1 MMETQFGLLSVAG
14 VWAIAAM
21 SPGPN
26 FLISAQST
34 LLLGRKKG
42 FATVLGIV
50 CGTVFWGLAGF
61 FGVSAVMATSPT
73 AFLILSVVGGGYLI
87 YLGLRLIY
95 GSLGSSGM
103 GATLSED
110 LPTEASAW
118 RRGLLTN
125 LSNPK
130 TVAFVGSLFV
140 ATLPA
145 PTPLWVG
152 LSAVTIMAV
161 TSFTWYSLVV
171 ATLSW
176 PQIQETYQKAQ
187 VWIDALAGLVFIAFG
202 LRLAVSDLTGLTTGL

>member
-1 MMETQFGLLSVAG
+1 MDIHFGLLSVAG
-14 VWAIAAM
+14 VWALAAM

-26 FLISAQST
+26 FLISAQAT
-34 LLLGRKKG
+34 LLLGRRKG

-50 CGTVFWGLAGF
+50 CGTVIWGLAGY
-61 FGVSAVMATSPT
+61 FGLSAVMAASPA
-73 AFLILSVVGGGYLI
+73 AFVLLSIGGGAYLI

-95 GSLGSSGM
+95 GSLGASGM
-103 GATLSED
+103 GASLHEDIPSE
-110 LPTEASAW
+110 TSAW
-118 RRGLLTN
+118 RRGLFTN

-152 LSAVTIMAV
+152 LAAVAIMGI

-176 PQIQETYQKAQ
+176 PQIQQAYNRAQ
-187 VWIDALAGLVFIAFG
+187 HWIDATAGLVFIVLG
-202 LRLAVSDLTGLTTGL
+202 IRLAVADLASGG

>member
-1 MMETQFGLLSVAG
+1 METQFGLLSVAG

-34 LLLGRKKG
+34 LLLGRRKG
-42 FATVLGIV
+42 FATVVGIV
-50 CGTVFWGLAGF
+50 CGTVVWGLAGF
-61 FGVSAVMATSPT
+61 FGVSAVMAASPT
-73 AFLILSVVGGGYLI
+73 AFVILSIIGGGYLI

-95 GSLGSSGM
+95 GSLGASGM
-103 GATLSED
+103 GAALQED
-110 LPTEASAW
+110 MPTEASAW

-171 ATLSW
+171 ATLAW
-176 PQIQETYQKAQ
+176 PQIQNAYHKAQ
-187 VWIDALAGLVFIAFG
+187 GWIDATAGMVFIVLG
-202 LRLAVSDLTGLTTGL
+202 MRLAVSDISGLSAGV